1 MFIHGNK
8 FSLYGNFFSIL
19 KIAQTYL
26 SSFDLVYD
34 FQTFYLKEFDASL
47 NGLNSFR
54 FLYLRLTYLNLSF
67 NNFDS
72 FFDDSIEIETFHL
85 NYPYLIVLDLTKS
98 LSSQLS
104 KRTFYFNKNP
114 EFGHFSQN
122 FIENFPKFWQICF
135 SINCKE
141 NKNINVECEI

>member
-1 MFIHGNK
+1 MSRSISFHGNK

-72 FFDDSIEIETFHL
+72 FFDDSIEIDTFHL

-104 KRTFYFNKNP
+104 KRTFYFNKNQNSAIFLKISLKTFRN
-114 EFGHFSQN
+114 FG
-122 FIENFPKFWQICF
+122 KFV
-135 SINCKE
+135 S
-141 NKNINVECEI
+141 V

>member
-1 MFIHGNK
+1 MFFHGNK

-54 FLYLRLTYLNLSF
+54 FLYLRVTYLNLSF

-98 LSSQLS
+98 LSSQLGYWTNVTLGLYDS
-104 KRTFYFNKNP
+104 RTIRK
-114 EFGHFSQN
+114 ELS
-122 FIENFPKFWQICF
+122 C
-135 SINCKE
+135 INDLYTK
-141 NKNINVECEI
+141 